1 MEIVYK
7 KVDELIEYKENPR
20 NNEAA
25 VPKVVESIENFEFIN
40 PIAIT
45 ADNVII
51 SGHTRLKAAK
61 TLGIVEV
68 PCIILD
74 LNEEDARLARII
86 DNKSNEYSTWDVT
99 KLQSEL
105 DTLPKTDMTFFSM
118 GKTYRDMN
126 QRMENLEMIFGKVK
140 IPITEDEYKE
150 FEAMFN
156 DYVDKN
162 STYLGF
168 IGYLLEGKNAENC
181 ICSCKPLERI
191 REQSSQQ

>member
-68 PCIILD
+68 PCIILN

-86 DNKSNEYSTWDVT
+86 DN
-99 KLQSEL
+99 
-105 DTLPKTDMTFFSM
+105 
-118 GKTYRDMN
+118 
-126 QRMENLEMIFGKVK
+126 
-140 IPITEDEYKE
+140 
-150 FEAMFN
+150 
-156 DYVDKN
+156 
-162 STYLGF
+162 
-168 IGYLLEGKNAENC
+168 
-181 ICSCKPLERI
+181 
-191 REQSSQQ
+191 

>member
-7 KVDELIEYKENPR
+7 KVDELIEYNENPR

-61 TLGIVEV
+61 TLGIDEV
-68 PCIILD
+68 PCIVHD

-105 DTLPKTDMTFFSM
+105 DRLPKTDMTFFST
-118 GKTYRDMN
+118 GNTFRDLN
-126 QRMENLEMIFGKVK
+126 QRMENLEMSFGKVK
-140 IPITEDEYKE
+140 ILITEDEYNE
-150 FEAMFN
+150 FKAMF
-156 DYVDKN
+156 DAYVDSN

-168 IGYLLEGKNAENC
+168 ISYLLEEKNAEN
-181 ICSCKPLERI
+181 
-191 REQSSQQ
+191 

>member
-7 KVDELIEYKENPR
+7 KVDELSEYSENPR

-25 VPKVVESIENFEFIN
+25 VPKVVESIENFDFIN

-45 ADNVII
+45 ADNIII

-61 TLGIVEV
+61 TLGIDEV
-68 PCIILD
+68 PCIVHD

-86 DNKSNEYSTWDVT
+86 DNKSNEYSTWDIT

-105 DTLPKTDMTFFSM
+105 DRLPKTDMTFFST
-118 GKTYRDMN
+118 GNTFRDLS
-126 QRMENLEMIFGKVK
+126 QRMENLEMSFGKVK
-140 IPITEDEYKE
+140 IPITEDEYNE
-150 FEAMFN
+150 FKAMF
-156 DYVDKN
+156 DAYVDSN

-168 IGYLLEGKNAENC
+168 ISYLLEEKNAEN
-181 ICSCKPLERI
+181 
-191 REQSSQQ
+191 